1 MPTPTNA
8 RARPRS
14 DLGASVAGLVM
25 MLTTLTGAAAVGY
38 ASMSPGA
45 TATHHVV
52 GEANVHLIEQAAE
65 IDQIQNGTDSH
76 TALVT
81 AAAACACAVE
91 VDTSQDALMYRA
103 GAEVVSVDVAT
114 GVEQTAPAGGTDL
127 PVDGPPNPA
136 MTINLDH

>member
-8 RARPRS
+8 RPRRRS
-14 DLGASVAGLVM
+14 DAGASLAGLMM

-76 TALVT
+76 TALV
-81 AAAACACAVE
+81 AAAASCACAVE
-91 VDTSQDALMYRA
+91 VDTSQDVLIYRS
-103 GAEVVSVDVAT
+103 GDEVVWVDVAT
-114 GVEQTAPAGGTDL
+114 GLEHTAPAGGTDL

-136 MTINLDH
+136 MTINVDH